1 MGNKIKPLLEG
12 FKYQEIATI
21 YCILKYISKK
31 NLEIYIE
38 KPNEEDAQVILDKKH
53 IIDLQFKNKIGKQI
67 PIEEFCKWLS
77 NFEGNKLDIH
87 LLKKLVEDKNRKI
100 IFMTSGRCKDNTYIF
115 TDKGKKNLTKKDL
128 TKIKEKLKKVKADG
142 VKLKEEREK
151 FQKGYIENLEDNDL
165 KEALSRVEIQ
175 ENFDEERLKDEITKL
190 FQKNFYIS
198 KNSIDLAV
206 GEMKKLMFENFG
218 NDNSITDEIIAIIDK
233 YRENKISNPEHI
245 KRKEESRCID
255 ILEENKILL
264 LTGVT
269 YCGKTELAKEIAQ
282 EYKDKNKDKNYE
294 IIIDSNIEKIFSF
307 GINDRKIQN
316 KLLILEDP
324 FGNVEVSINKNNIL
338 SKFRELVN
346 EVSKKNNRKLIVTT
360 RKDILF
366 ETMKKNKIED
376 CKINKYEWID
386 LTNKNSDEV
395 KQLWKLH
402 TDNSIEMEEMYNKIS
417 RELNKK
423 EKNLQFG
430 HITNIFN
437 SVEKE
442 ELKEKSLEEI
452 VKMAMI
458 DSETIAGIIRERGD
472 LAIEFF
478 IKLGMICNTNKSISK
493 KILKNVLNTKNNI
506 KNYGKKLEKFLN
518 LESNVNDEWDSE
530 YQKEVDYL
538 KKRGLIKED
547 YNGEITFRHPIY
559 HYASYMLLEE
569 EYRETKEKKE
579 LLIVKIERLLYFPF
593 SDMNLCTLDFIE
605 KLYEKTLDKELKS
618 IILNGLDDIFPSV
631 KAEVVTFFSNNFEIL
646 SKLSEEEQYDFIY
659 KISVSRQIRWN
670 KGIAYYDLNTREEFE
685 KFEKYFNW
693 NISQTNNINN
703 KNLNDNLSSEE
714 IFGLINEP
722 QVSLEI
728 LEKGLEYDEIFI
740 RSIAIGKIFERYAY
754 NLNEIDK
761 YLINY
766 EHPDYI
772 FSILINAVVIWDKY
786 TLEFKNKIRSL
797 ILKNLSNIVLV
808 LRIRYFLSDYSL
820 KISETEED
828 LKKKMWERWF
838 GILEFYFDNCSFEYA
853 TMNNITLTKDAIFSL
868 DYITEEK
875 KVIEFAEK
883 WLGWLEQF
891 EIPNTEEF
899 YDFLEKSKPY
909 KHHFGVMIYLLEGI
923 EKKDECR
930 KELFQKILK
939 TKSTFILT
947 VNIWIAVNRW
957 NDLYDD
963 EKNMILNLLKSD
975 RNDVKW
981 IKAISL
987 NIDNIPDEI
996 QKEVLEIEIN
1006 QDIPKIVDKL
1016 IEENILE
1023 ECLNIYCS
1031 YSQPLYWMGY
1041 HHQNSELW
1049 DEVILEVL
1057 KRDQL
1062 NKSYE
1067 IALREFIDWINKG
1080 EKENIEN
1087 LLKIYSFEILNE
1099 NTEKTKQVF
1108 REISYITVIKGIKI
1122 EFGNMITWSGNILWK
1137 IFFNFIKNKS
1147 LIEYKKYLNNIVDEI
1162 ELFERYQFI
1171 DELFDEEV
1179 FNEILDR
1186 LNNDKLIIEKCSKLS
1201 LENLTKKEKKEFLEE
1216 IIGIYKHQ
1224 SVRLRKSNFDLEN
1237 FIYKKFEKSDNEEN
1251 QNYLLE
1257 LIKENEYKIYDEAQ
1271 CIKKYNRFYKLKNW
1285 NS

>member
-1 MGNKIKPLLEG
+1 
-12 FKYQEIATI
+12 
-21 YCILKYISKK
+21 
-31 NLEIYIE
+31 
-38 KPNEEDAQVILDKKH
+38 
-53 IIDLQFKNKIGKQI
+53 
-67 PIEEFCKWLS
+67 
-77 NFEGNKLDIH
+77 
-87 LLKKLVEDKNRKI
+87 
-100 IFMTSGRCKDNTYIF
+100 
-115 TDKGKKNLTKKDL
+115 
-128 TKIKEKLKKVKADG
+128 
-142 VKLKEEREK
+142 
-151 FQKGYIENLEDNDL
+151 
-165 KEALSRVEIQ
+165 
-175 ENFDEERLKDEITKL
+175 
-190 FQKNFYIS
+190 
-198 KNSIDLAV
+198 
-206 GEMKKLMFENFG
+206 
-218 NDNSITDEIIAIIDK
+218 
-233 YRENKISNPEHI
+233 
-245 KRKEESRCID
+245 
-255 ILEENKILL
+255 
-264 LTGVT
+264 
-269 YCGKTELAKEIAQ
+269 
-282 EYKDKNKDKNYE
+282 
-294 IIIDSNIEKIFSF
+294 
-307 GINDRKIQN
+307 
-316 KLLILEDP
+316 
-324 FGNVEVSINKNNIL
+324 
-338 SKFRELVN
+338 
-346 EVSKKNNRKLIVTT
+346 
-360 RKDILF
+360 
-366 ETMKKNKIED
+366 MKKNKIED

-395 KQLWKLH
+395 KKLWKLH
-402 TDNSIEMEEMYNKIS
+402 TNNSIEMEEMYNKIS

-452 VKMAMI
+452 VKMEMI
-458 DSETIAGIIRERGD
+458 DSETIAGIIRERGE

-493 KILKNVLNTKNNI
+493 KILKNVLNTKNDI
-506 KNYGKKLEKFLN
+506 EIYEKKLKKFLN
-518 LESNVNDEWDSE
+518 LESNINDEWDSE
-530 YQKEVDYL
+530 YQKEFDYF

-547 YNGEITFRHPIY
+547 YNGEITFTHPIY

-569 EYRETKEKKE
+569 EYRETREKKE
-579 LLIVKIERLLYFPF
+579 LLIVKIEKLLYFPF

-605 KLYEKTLDKELKS
+605 KLYKETLDEELKS

-685 KFEKYFNW
+685 KYFNW
-693 NISQTNNINN
+693 NISQSNNINS

-1122 EFGNMITWSGNILWK
+1122 ELLNGNMIIWSGNILWE

-1171 DELFDEEV
+1171 DELFDKEV

-1186 LNNDKLIIEKCSKLS
+1186 LNNDKLM
-1201 LENLTKKEKKEFLEE
+1201 
-1216 IIGIYKHQ
+1216 Q
-1224 SVRLRKSNFDLEN
+1224 
-1237 FIYKKFEKSDNEEN
+1237 
-1251 QNYLLE
+1251 
-1257 LIKENEYKIYDEAQ
+1257 
-1271 CIKKYNRFYKLKNW
+1271 
-1285 NS
+1285 

>member
-1 MGNKIKPLLEG
+1 
-12 FKYQEIATI
+12 
-21 YCILKYISKK
+21 
-31 NLEIYIE
+31 
-38 KPNEEDAQVILDKKH
+38 
-53 IIDLQFKNKIGKQI
+53 
-67 PIEEFCKWLS
+67 
-77 NFEGNKLDIH
+77 
-87 LLKKLVEDKNRKI
+87 
-100 IFMTSGRCKDNTYIF
+100 
-115 TDKGKKNLTKKDL
+115 
-128 TKIKEKLKKVKADG
+128 
-142 VKLKEEREK
+142 
-151 FQKGYIENLEDNDL
+151 
-165 KEALSRVEIQ
+165 
-175 ENFDEERLKDEITKL
+175 
-190 FQKNFYIS
+190 
-198 KNSIDLAV
+198 
-206 GEMKKLMFENFG
+206 
-218 NDNSITDEIIAIIDK
+218 
-233 YRENKISNPEHI
+233 
-245 KRKEESRCID
+245 
-255 ILEENKILL
+255 
-264 LTGVT
+264 
-269 YCGKTELAKEIAQ
+269 
-282 EYKDKNKDKNYE
+282 
-294 IIIDSNIEKIFSF
+294 
-307 GINDRKIQN
+307 
-316 KLLILEDP
+316 
-324 FGNVEVSINKNNIL
+324 
-338 SKFRELVN
+338 
-346 EVSKKNNRKLIVTT
+346 
-360 RKDILF
+360 
-366 ETMKKNKIED
+366 
-376 CKINKYEWID
+376 
-386 LTNKNSDEV
+386 
-395 KQLWKLH
+395 
-402 TDNSIEMEEMYNKIS
+402 MEEMYNKIS

-437 SVEKE
+437 SIEKE

-478 IKLGMICNTNKSISK
+478 INLGMICNTNKSISK
-493 KILKNVLNTKNNI
+493 KRLKNILNTKNDIENYEKKI
-506 KNYGKKLEKFLN
+506 KKFLN
-518 LESNVNDEWDSE
+518 LESNINDEWDSE
-530 YQKEVDYL
+530 YQKEFDYL

-547 YNGEITFRHPIY
+547 YNGEITFTHPIY

-569 EYRETKEKKE
+569 EYRETREKKE
-579 LLIVKIERLLYFPF
+579 LLIVKIEKLLYFPF

-605 KLYEKTLDKELKS
+605 KLYKKTLDEELKS

-646 SKLSEEEQYDFIY
+646 SKLSEEEQDDFIY
-659 KISVSRQIRWN
+659 KISVNRQIRWN

-685 KFEKYFNW
+685 KYFNW
-693 NISQTNNINN
+693 NISQSNNINS
-703 KNLNDNLSSEE
+703 KNLNYNLSSEE

-761 YLINY
+761 YLVNY

-772 FSILINAVVIWDKY
+772 FSILINAVVIWDKH
-786 TLEFKNKIRSL
+786 TLEFKGKIRSL
-797 ILKNLSNIVLV
+797 ILKNLSNIVLM
-808 LRIRYFLSDYSL
+808 LKIRYFLSDYSL
-820 KISETEED
+820 KILETEED

-868 DYITEEK
+868 NYVTEKK

-899 YDFLEKSKPY
+899 YDFLEESKKFAEPY
-909 KHHFGVMIYLLEGI
+909 KHHFWIMIYLLEGI

-947 VNIWIAVNRW
+947 VSIWVAVNRR
-957 NDLYDD
+957 NDIYDD

-987 NIDNIPDEI
+987 NIDNIPNEI

-1006 QDIPKIVDKL
+1006 QNIPEIVDKL

-1023 ECLNIYCS
+1023 ECLNIYCG

-1122 EFGNMITWSGNILWK
+1122 EFGNMIIWSGNILWK
-1137 IFFNFIKNKS
+1137 IFFN
-1147 LIEYKKYLNNIVDEI
+1147 
-1162 ELFERYQFI
+1162 
-1171 DELFDEEV
+1171 
-1179 FNEILDR
+1179 
-1186 LNNDKLIIEKCSKLS
+1186 
-1201 LENLTKKEKKEFLEE
+1201 
-1216 IIGIYKHQ
+1216 
-1224 SVRLRKSNFDLEN
+1224 
-1237 FIYKKFEKSDNEEN
+1237 
-1251 QNYLLE
+1251 
-1257 LIKENEYKIYDEAQ
+1257 
-1271 CIKKYNRFYKLKNW
+1271 
-1285 NS
+1285 

>member
-1 MGNKIKPLLEG
+1 
-12 FKYQEIATI
+12 
-21 YCILKYISKK
+21 
-31 NLEIYIE
+31 
-38 KPNEEDAQVILDKKH
+38 
-53 IIDLQFKNKIGKQI
+53 
-67 PIEEFCKWLS
+67 
-77 NFEGNKLDIH
+77 
-87 LLKKLVEDKNRKI
+87 
-100 IFMTSGRCKDNTYIF
+100 
-115 TDKGKKNLTKKDL
+115 
-128 TKIKEKLKKVKADG
+128 
-142 VKLKEEREK
+142 
-151 FQKGYIENLEDNDL
+151 
-165 KEALSRVEIQ
+165 
-175 ENFDEERLKDEITKL
+175 
-190 FQKNFYIS
+190 
-198 KNSIDLAV
+198 
-206 GEMKKLMFENFG
+206 
-218 NDNSITDEIIAIIDK
+218 
-233 YRENKISNPEHI
+233 
-245 KRKEESRCID
+245 
-255 ILEENKILL
+255 
-264 LTGVT
+264 
-269 YCGKTELAKEIAQ
+269 
-282 EYKDKNKDKNYE
+282 
-294 IIIDSNIEKIFSF
+294 
-307 GINDRKIQN
+307 
-316 KLLILEDP
+316 
-324 FGNVEVSINKNNIL
+324 
-338 SKFRELVN
+338 
-346 EVSKKNNRKLIVTT
+346 
-360 RKDILF
+360 
-366 ETMKKNKIED
+366 MKKNKIED
-376 CKINKYEWID
+376 CKINKYKWID

-402 TDNSIEMEEMYNKIS
+402 TNNSIEMEEMYNKIS

-437 SVEKE
+437 SIEKE

-493 KILKNVLNTKNNI
+493 KRLKNVLNTKNDI
-506 KNYGKKLEKFLN
+506 ENYEKKLKKFLN
-518 LESNVNDEWDSE
+518 LESNINDEWNSE
-530 YQKEVDYL
+530 YQKEFDYL

-547 YNGEITFRHPIY
+547 YNGEITFAHPIY

-569 EYRETKEKKE
+569 EYRETREKKE
-579 LLIVKIERLLYFPF
+579 LLIVKIEKLLYFPF

-605 KLYEKTLDKELKS
+605 KLYKKTLDEELKS
-618 IILNGLDDIFPSV
+618 IILNGLDNIFPSV

-646 SKLSEEEQYDFIY
+646 SKLSKKEQYDFLY
-659 KISVSRQIRWN
+659 KISVNRQIRWN

-693 NISQTNNINN
+693 NISQSNNINS
-703 KNLNDNLSSEE
+703 KNLNDDLSSEE

-761 YLINY
+761 YLVNY

-786 TLEFKNKIRSL
+786 TLEFKGKIRSL
-797 ILKNLSNIVLV
+797 ILKNLSNIVLM
-808 LRIRYFLSDYSL
+808 LKIRYFLSDYSL
-820 KISETEED
+820 KILETEED

-868 DYITEEK
+868 DYVTEKK

-899 YDFLEKSKPY
+899 YDFLEESKKFAEPY
-909 KHHFGVMIYLLEGI
+909 KHHFWIMIYLLEGI

-947 VNIWIAVNRW
+947 VSIWVAVNRW

-987 NIDNIPDEI
+987 NIDNIPNEI

-1006 QDIPKIVDKL
+1006 QNIPEIVDKL

-1023 ECLNIYCS
+1023 ECLNIYCG

-1067 IALREFIDWINKG
+1067 IALREFIDWINEDKREDVEG
-1080 EKENIEN
+1080 
-1087 LLKIYSFEILNE
+1087 LLRIYDLEIYK
-1099 NTEKTKQVF
+1099 NTEK
-1108 REISYITVIKGIKI
+1108 RRKI
-1122 EFGNMITWSGNILWK
+1122 FEELLQLIVTNKINI
-1137 IFFNFIKNKS
+1137 IFFNGRIPCEIGRELWNKFFQYLKKEVVQEYDFFIKKIAEK
-1147 LIEYKKYLNNIVDEI
+1147 IEIIERNYEI
-1162 ELFERYQFI
+1162 EEIFERDVALDIFKKI
-1171 DELFDEEV
+1171 ELDKKDYDTNKFE
-1179 FNEILDR
+1179 NK
-1186 LNNDKLIIEKCSKLS
+1186 NDKK
-1201 LENLTKKEKKEFLEE
+1201 
-1216 IIGIYKHQ
+1216 IYK
-1224 SVRLRKSNFDLEN
+1224 LE
-1237 FIYKKFEKSDNEEN
+1237 
-1251 QNYLLE
+1251 
-1257 LIKENEYKIYDEAQ
+1257 
-1271 CIKKYNRFYKLKNW
+1271 NW

>member
-1 MGNKIKPLLEG
+1 MGNKIKHLLEG

-21 YCILKYISKK
+21 YCILKYINEKD
-31 NLEIYIE
+31 LEIYIE
-38 KPNEEDAQVILDKKH
+38 KQNEEDAQVILDKKH

-67 PIEEFCKWLS
+67 TIEEFCKWLS

-100 IFMTSGRCKDNTYIF
+100 IFMTSGRCKDDTYIF

-142 VKLKEEREK
+142 LKLKEEREK

-282 EYKDKNKDKNYE
+282 EYRDKNYKT
-294 IIIDSNIEKIFSF
+294 IIDSNIEKIFSF

-324 FGNVEVSINKNNIL
+324 FGNVEVSTNKNNIL

-346 EVSKKNNRKLIVTT
+346 EVSKMNNRKLIVTT

-395 KQLWKLH
+395 KKLWKLH
-402 TDNSIEMEEMYNKIS
+402 TNNSIEMEEMYNKIS

-437 SVEKE
+437 SIEKE

-493 KILKNVLNTKNNI
+493 KRLKNILNTKNDI
-506 KNYGKKLEKFLN
+506 ENYKKKLKKFLN
-518 LESNVNDEWDSE
+518 LESNINDEWDSE
-530 YQKEVDYL
+530 YQKEFDYL

-547 YNGEITFRHPIY
+547 YNGEITFTHPIY

-631 KAEVVTFFSNNFEIL
+631 KAEIITFFSNNFMDL
-646 SKLSEEEQYDFIY
+646 SLREKENFVYL
-659 KISVSRQIRWN
+659 VSRSKKIYWN
-670 KGIAYYDLNTREEFE
+670 KGIAYYDLNGSFLS
-685 KFEKYFNW
+685 W
-693 NISQTNNINN
+693 NVHVPQQNNIDN
-703 KNLNDNLSSEE
+703 KNLNDIISSEK
-714 IFGLINEP
+714 IFSLINKP
-722 QVSLEI
+722 QVSLET
-728 LEKGLEYDEIFI
+728 LEKALEYDEIFI
-740 RSIAIGKIFERYAY
+740 RSMAIGKIFEKYAY
-754 NLNEIDK
+754 SLNKIDK
-761 YLINY
+761 YLLNY

-772 FSILINAVVIWDKY
+772 YSLFINVINNWEKY
-786 TLEFKNKIRSL
+786 NSEFKDKIKNY
-797 ILKNLSNIVLV
+797 IFKNLSNIVLL
-808 LRIRYFLSDYSL
+808 LRMEYFLSNFSWKKLDL
-820 KISETEED
+820 EEC
-828 LKKKMWERWF
+828 LKKELWEIWF
-838 GILEFYFDNCSFEYA
+838 EVSEFYFDNCSFEYA

-899 YDFLEKSKPY
+899 YDFLEKSKEFAEPY

-947 VNIWIAVNRW
+947 VNIWVAVNRW

-987 NIDNIPDEI
+987 NIDNIPNEI
-996 QKEVLEIEIN
+996 QKEVLGIEIN
-1006 QDIPKIVDKL
+1006 QNIPEIVDKL

-1023 ECLNIYCS
+1023 ECLNIYCG

-1099 NTEKTKQVF
+1099 NTEKIKQVF

-1122 EFGNMITWSGNILWK
+1122 ELLNGNMIIWCGNILWE

-1171 DELFDEEV
+1171 DKLFDKEV

-1186 LNNDKLIIEKCSKLS
+1186 LNNDKLIIKKCSKLS

-1237 FIYKKFEKSDNEEN
+1237 FIYKKFEKSDNDEN

>member
-1 MGNKIKPLLEG
+1 
-12 FKYQEIATI
+12 
-21 YCILKYISKK
+21 
-31 NLEIYIE
+31 
-38 KPNEEDAQVILDKKH
+38 
-53 IIDLQFKNKIGKQI
+53 
-67 PIEEFCKWLS
+67 
-77 NFEGNKLDIH
+77 
-87 LLKKLVEDKNRKI
+87 
-100 IFMTSGRCKDNTYIF
+100 
-115 TDKGKKNLTKKDL
+115 
-128 TKIKEKLKKVKADG
+128 
-142 VKLKEEREK
+142 
-151 FQKGYIENLEDNDL
+151 
-165 KEALSRVEIQ
+165 
-175 ENFDEERLKDEITKL
+175 
-190 FQKNFYIS
+190 
-198 KNSIDLAV
+198 
-206 GEMKKLMFENFG
+206 
-218 NDNSITDEIIAIIDK
+218 
-233 YRENKISNPEHI
+233 
-245 KRKEESRCID
+245 
-255 ILEENKILL
+255 
-264 LTGVT
+264 
-269 YCGKTELAKEIAQ
+269 
-282 EYKDKNKDKNYE
+282 
-294 IIIDSNIEKIFSF
+294 
-307 GINDRKIQN
+307 
-316 KLLILEDP
+316 
-324 FGNVEVSINKNNIL
+324 
-338 SKFRELVN
+338 
-346 EVSKKNNRKLIVTT
+346 
-360 RKDILF
+360 
-366 ETMKKNKIED
+366 MKKNKIED
-376 CKINKYEWID
+376 CKINKYKWID

-437 SVEKE
+437 SIEKE

-493 KILKNVLNTKNNI
+493 KRLKNVLNTKNDI
-506 KNYGKKLEKFLN
+506 ENYEKKLKKFLN
-518 LESNVNDEWDSE
+518 LESNINDEWNSE
-530 YQKEVDYL
+530 YQKEFDYL

-547 YNGEITFRHPIY
+547 YNGEITFAHPIY

-569 EYRETKEKKE
+569 EYRETREKKE
-579 LLIVKIERLLYFPF
+579 LLIVKIEKLLYFPF

-605 KLYEKTLDKELKS
+605 KLYKKTLDEELKS
-618 IILNGLDDIFPSV
+618 IILNGLDNIFPSV

-646 SKLSEEEQYDFIY
+646 SKLSKKEQYDFLY
-659 KISVSRQIRWN
+659 KISVNRQIRWN

-693 NISQTNNINN
+693 NISQSNNINS
-703 KNLNDNLSSEE
+703 KNLNDDLSSEE

-808 LRIRYFLSDYSL
+808 LRICYFLSDYSL

-838 GILEFYFDNCSFEYA
+838 GILEFYFDNCYFEYA

-868 DYITEEK
+868 NYVTEKK

-899 YDFLEKSKPY
+899 YDFLEESKKFAEPY
-909 KHHFGVMIYLLEGI
+909 KHHFWIMIYLLEGI

-947 VNIWIAVNRW
+947 VSIWVAVNRW

-987 NIDNIPDEI
+987 NIDN
-996 QKEVLEIEIN
+996 K
-1006 QDIPKIVDKL
+1006 
-1016 IEENILE
+1016 
-1023 ECLNIYCS
+1023 
-1031 YSQPLYWMGY
+1031 
-1041 HHQNSELW
+1041 SE
-1049 DEVILEVL
+1049 
-1057 KRDQL
+1057 
-1062 NKSYE
+1062 Y
-1067 IALREFIDWINKG
+1067 
-1080 EKENIEN
+1080 
-1087 LLKIYSFEILNE
+1087 
-1099 NTEKTKQVF
+1099 T
-1108 REISYITVIKGIKI
+1108 
-1122 EFGNMITWSGNILWK
+1122 
-1137 IFFNFIKNKS
+1137 
-1147 LIEYKKYLNNIVDEI
+1147 
-1162 ELFERYQFI
+1162 
-1171 DELFDEEV
+1171 
-1179 FNEILDR
+1179 
-1186 LNNDKLIIEKCSKLS
+1186 
-1201 LENLTKKEKKEFLEE
+1201 
-1216 IIGIYKHQ
+1216 
-1224 SVRLRKSNFDLEN
+1224 
-1237 FIYKKFEKSDNEEN
+1237 
-1251 QNYLLE
+1251 
-1257 LIKENEYKIYDEAQ
+1257 
-1271 CIKKYNRFYKLKNW
+1271 
-1285 NS
+1285 

>member
-21 YCILKYISKK
+21 YCILKYINEKD
-31 NLEIYIE
+31 LEIYIE
-38 KPNEEDAQVILDKKH
+38 KQNEEDAQIILDKNH
-53 IIDLQFKNKIGKQI
+53 IIDLQSKNKIGKQI
-67 PIEEFCKWLS
+67 TIEEFCKWLS

-87 LLKKLVEDKNRKI
+87 LLKKLVEGKNRKI
-100 IFMTSGRCKDNTYIF
+100 IFMTSGRCKDDTYIF
-115 TDKGKKNLTKKDL
+115 TDKGKKNLTKKEL

-151 FQKGYIENLEDNDL
+151 FQREYIENLEDNNL

-175 ENFDEERLKDEITKL
+175 ENFDKEKLKDEITKL
-190 FQKNFYIS
+190 FQKNFHIPE
-198 KNSIDLAV
+198 NSINLIVD
-206 GEMKKLMFENFG
+206 EMKKLMFENMG
-218 NDNSITDEIIAIIDK
+218 TDNSITEEIIKIIDK
-233 YRENKISNPEHI
+233 YRTNKYFQRPKYYIEREE
-245 KRKEESRCID
+245 KRRCID
-255 ILEENKILL
+255 ILEENKVLL

-269 YCGKTELAKEIAQ
+269 YCGKTKLAEEIAQ
-282 EYKDKNKDKNYE
+282 EYRQDKNYE
-294 IIIDSNIEKIFSF
+294 IIDSNEEIFSF

-316 KLLILEDP
+316 KLLILKDP
-324 FGNVEVSINKNNIL
+324 FGNAEVSINKNNIL

-346 EVSKKNNRKLIVTT
+346 EVSKMNNRKLIVTT

-395 KQLWKLH
+395 KKLWKLH
-402 TDNSIEMEEMYNKIS
+402 TNNSIEMEEMYNKIS

-437 SVEKE
+437 SIEKE

-493 KILKNVLNTKNNI
+493 KRLKNILNTKNDIENYEKKI
-506 KNYGKKLEKFLN
+506 KKILN
-518 LESNVNDEWDSE
+518 LESNINDEWDSE
-530 YQKEVDYL
+530 YQKEFDYL

-547 YNGEITFRHPIY
+547 YNGEITFTHPIY
-559 HYASYMLLEE
+559 HHASYMLLEE
-569 EYRETKEKKE
+569 EYRETREKKE
-579 LLIVKIERLLYFPF
+579 LLIVKIEKLLYFPF

-605 KLYEKTLDKELKS
+605 KLYKKTLDEELKS

-646 SKLSEEEQYDFIY
+646 SKLSEEEQDDFIY
-659 KISVSRQIRWN
+659 KISVNRQIRWN

-685 KFEKYFNW
+685 KYFNW
-693 NISQTNNINN
+693 NISQSNNINS
-703 KNLNDNLSSEE
+703 KNLNYNLSSEE

-761 YLINY
+761 YLVNY

-786 TLEFKNKIRSL
+786 TLEFKGKIRSL
-797 ILKNLSNIVLV
+797 ILKNLSNIVLM
-808 LRIRYFLSDYSL
+808 LKIRYFLSDYSL
-820 KISETEED
+820 KILETEED

-868 DYITEEK
+868 NYVTEKK

-899 YDFLEKSKPY
+899 YDFLEESKKFAEPY
-909 KHHFGVMIYLLEGI
+909 KHHFWIMIYLLEGI

-947 VNIWIAVNRW
+947 VSIWVAVNRW
-957 NDLYDD
+957 NDIYDD

-987 NIDNIPDEI
+987 NIDNIPNEI

-1006 QDIPKIVDKL
+1006 QNIPEIVDKL

-1023 ECLNIYCS
+1023 ECLNIYCG

-1067 IALREFIDWINKG
+1067 IALREFIDWINEDKREDVEG
-1080 EKENIEN
+1080 
-1087 LLKIYSFEILNE
+1087 LLRIYDLEIYK
-1099 NTEKTKQVF
+1099 NTEKRRKIFEELLQLIVTNKINIIF
-1108 REISYITVIKGIKI
+1108 FDGRIPCGIGRELWNKFFQYLKKEVVQEYDFFIKKIAEKI
-1122 EFGNMITWSGNILWK
+1122 EI
-1137 IFFNFIKNKS
+1137 
-1147 LIEYKKYLNNIVDEI
+1147 IERNYEI
-1162 ELFERYQFI
+1162 EEIFERDVALDIFKKI
-1171 DELFDEEV
+1171 ELDKKDYDTNKFE
-1179 FNEILDR
+1179 NK
-1186 LNNDKLIIEKCSKLS
+1186 NDKK
-1201 LENLTKKEKKEFLEE
+1201 
-1216 IIGIYKHQ
+1216 IYK
-1224 SVRLRKSNFDLEN
+1224 LE
-1237 FIYKKFEKSDNEEN
+1237 
-1251 QNYLLE
+1251 
-1257 LIKENEYKIYDEAQ
+1257 
-1271 CIKKYNRFYKLKNW
+1271 NW

>member
-1 MGNKIKPLLEG
+1 MGNKIKHLLEG

-21 YCILKYISKK
+21 YCILKYINEKD
-31 NLEIYIE
+31 LEIYIE
-38 KPNEEDAQVILDKKH
+38 KQNEEDAQVILDKKH

-67 PIEEFCKWLS
+67 TIEEFCKWLS

-100 IFMTSGRCKDNTYIF
+100 IFMTSGRCKDDTYIF

-282 EYKDKNKDKNYE
+282 EYRDKNYKT
-294 IIIDSNIEKIFSF
+294 IIDSNIEKIFSF

-324 FGNVEVSINKNNIL
+324 FGNVEVSTNKNNIL

-346 EVSKKNNRKLIVTT
+346 EVSKMNNRKLIVTT

-395 KQLWKLH
+395 KKLWKLH
-402 TDNSIEMEEMYNKIS
+402 TNNSIEMEEMYNKIS

-437 SVEKE
+437 SIEKE

-493 KILKNVLNTKNNI
+493 KRLKNILNTKNDI
-506 KNYGKKLEKFLN
+506 ENYKKKLKKFLN
-518 LESNVNDEWDSE
+518 LESNINDEWDSE
-530 YQKEVDYL
+530 YQKEFDYL

-547 YNGEITFRHPIY
+547 YNGEITFTHPIY

-631 KAEVVTFFSNNFEIL
+631 KAEIITFFSNNFMDL
-646 SKLSEEEQYDFIY
+646 SLREKENFVYL
-659 KISVSRQIRWN
+659 VSRSKKIYWN
-670 KGIAYYDLNTREEFE
+670 KGIAYYDLNGSFLS
-685 KFEKYFNW
+685 W
-693 NISQTNNINN
+693 NVHVPQQNNIDN
-703 KNLNDNLSSEE
+703 KNLNDIISSEK
-714 IFGLINEP
+714 IFSLINKP
-722 QVSLEI
+722 QVSLET
-728 LEKGLEYDEIFI
+728 LEKALEYDEIFI
-740 RSIAIGKIFERYAY
+740 RSMAIGKIFEKYAY
-754 NLNEIDK
+754 SLNKIDK
-761 YLINY
+761 YLLNY

-772 FSILINAVVIWDKY
+772 YSLFINVINNWEKY
-786 TLEFKNKIRSL
+786 NSEFKDKIKNY
-797 ILKNLSNIVLV
+797 IFKNLSNIVLL
-808 LRIRYFLSDYSL
+808 LRMEYFLSNFSWKKLDL
-820 KISETEED
+820 EEC
-828 LKKKMWERWF
+828 LKKELWEIWF
-838 GILEFYFDNCSFEYA
+838 EVSEFYFDNCSFEYA

-899 YDFLEKSKPY
+899 YDFLEKSKEFAEPY

-947 VNIWIAVNRW
+947 VNIWVAVNRW

-987 NIDNIPDEI
+987 NIDNIPNEI
-996 QKEVLEIEIN
+996 QKEVLGIEIN
-1006 QDIPKIVDKL
+1006 QNIPEIVDKL

-1023 ECLNIYCS
+1023 ECLNIYCG

-1099 NTEKTKQVF
+1099 NTEKIKQVF

-1122 EFGNMITWSGNILWK
+1122 ELLNGNMIIWCGNILWE

-1171 DELFDEEV
+1171 DKLFDKEV

-1186 LNNDKLIIEKCSKLS
+1186 LNNDKLIIKKCSKLS

-1237 FIYKKFEKSDNEEN
+1237 FIYKKFEKSDNDEN

>member
-1 MGNKIKPLLEG
+1 M
-12 FKYQEIATI
+12 
-21 YCILKYISKK
+21 
-31 NLEIYIE
+31 
-38 KPNEEDAQVILDKKH
+38 
-53 IIDLQFKNKIGKQI
+53 
-67 PIEEFCKWLS
+67 
-77 NFEGNKLDIH
+77 
-87 LLKKLVEDKNRKI
+87 
-100 IFMTSGRCKDNTYIF
+100 
-115 TDKGKKNLTKKDL
+115 
-128 TKIKEKLKKVKADG
+128 
-142 VKLKEEREK
+142 
-151 FQKGYIENLEDNDL
+151 
-165 KEALSRVEIQ
+165 
-175 ENFDEERLKDEITKL
+175 
-190 FQKNFYIS
+190 
-198 KNSIDLAV
+198 
-206 GEMKKLMFENFG
+206 
-218 NDNSITDEIIAIIDK
+218 
-233 YRENKISNPEHI
+233 
-245 KRKEESRCID
+245 
-255 ILEENKILL
+255 
-264 LTGVT
+264 
-269 YCGKTELAKEIAQ
+269 
-282 EYKDKNKDKNYE
+282 
-294 IIIDSNIEKIFSF
+294 
-307 GINDRKIQN
+307 
-316 KLLILEDP
+316 
-324 FGNVEVSINKNNIL
+324 
-338 SKFRELVN
+338 
-346 EVSKKNNRKLIVTT
+346 
-360 RKDILF
+360 
-366 ETMKKNKIED
+366 
-376 CKINKYEWID
+376 
-386 LTNKNSDEV
+386 
-395 KQLWKLH
+395 
-402 TDNSIEMEEMYNKIS
+402 
-417 RELNKK
+417 
-423 EKNLQFG
+423 
-430 HITNIFN
+430 
-437 SVEKE
+437 
-442 ELKEKSLEEI
+442 
-452 VKMAMI
+452 
-458 DSETIAGIIRERGD
+458 
-472 LAIEFF
+472 
-478 IKLGMICNTNKSISK
+478 
-493 KILKNVLNTKNNI
+493 NTKNDI
-506 KNYGKKLEKFLN
+506 ENYEKKLKKFLN
-518 LESNVNDEWDSE
+518 LESNINDEWNSE
-530 YQKEVDYL
+530 YQKEFDYL

-547 YNGEITFRHPIY
+547 YNGEITFAHPIY

-569 EYRETKEKKE
+569 EYRETREKKE
-579 LLIVKIERLLYFPF
+579 LLIVKIEKLLYFPF

-605 KLYEKTLDKELKS
+605 KLYKKTLDEELKS
-618 IILNGLDDIFPSV
+618 IILNGLDNIFPSV

-646 SKLSEEEQYDFIY
+646 SKLSKKEQYDFLY
-659 KISVSRQIRWN
+659 KISVNRQIRWN
-670 KGIAYYDLNTREEFE
+670 KGIAYYDLNTREEFK

-693 NISQTNNINN
+693 NISQSNNINS
-703 KNLNDNLSSEE
+703 KNLNDDLSSEE

-868 DYITEEK
+868 NYVTEKK

-899 YDFLEKSKPY
+899 YDFLEESKKFAEPY
-909 KHHFGVMIYLLEGI
+909 KHHFWIMIYLLEGI

-947 VNIWIAVNRW
+947 VSIWVAVNRW

-987 NIDNIPDEI
+987 NIDNIPNEI

-1006 QDIPKIVDKL
+1006 QNIPEIVDKL

-1023 ECLNIYCS
+1023 ECLNIYCG

-1067 IALREFIDWINKG
+1067 IALREFIDWINEDKREDVEG
-1080 EKENIEN
+1080 
-1087 LLKIYSFEILNE
+1087 LLRIYDLEIYK
-1099 NTEKTKQVF
+1099 NTEKRRKIFEELLQLIVTNKINIIF
-1108 REISYITVIKGIKI
+1108 FDSRIPCGIGRELWNKFFQYLKKEVVQEYDFFIKKIAEKI
-1122 EFGNMITWSGNILWK
+1122 EI
-1137 IFFNFIKNKS
+1137 
-1147 LIEYKKYLNNIVDEI
+1147 IERNYEI
-1162 ELFERYQFI
+1162 EEIFERDVALDIFKKI
-1171 DELFDEEV
+1171 ELDKKDYDTNKFE
-1179 FNEILDR
+1179 NK
-1186 LNNDKLIIEKCSKLS
+1186 NDKK
-1201 LENLTKKEKKEFLEE
+1201 
-1216 IIGIYKHQ
+1216 IYK
-1224 SVRLRKSNFDLEN
+1224 LE
-1237 FIYKKFEKSDNEEN
+1237 
-1251 QNYLLE
+1251 
-1257 LIKENEYKIYDEAQ
+1257 
-1271 CIKKYNRFYKLKNW
+1271 NW

>member
-1 MGNKIKPLLEG
+1 
-12 FKYQEIATI
+12 
-21 YCILKYISKK
+21 
-31 NLEIYIE
+31 
-38 KPNEEDAQVILDKKH
+38 
-53 IIDLQFKNKIGKQI
+53 
-67 PIEEFCKWLS
+67 
-77 NFEGNKLDIH
+77 
-87 LLKKLVEDKNRKI
+87 
-100 IFMTSGRCKDNTYIF
+100 
-115 TDKGKKNLTKKDL
+115 
-128 TKIKEKLKKVKADG
+128 
-142 VKLKEEREK
+142 
-151 FQKGYIENLEDNDL
+151 
-165 KEALSRVEIQ
+165 
-175 ENFDEERLKDEITKL
+175 
-190 FQKNFYIS
+190 
-198 KNSIDLAV
+198 
-206 GEMKKLMFENFG
+206 
-218 NDNSITDEIIAIIDK
+218 
-233 YRENKISNPEHI
+233 
-245 KRKEESRCID
+245 
-255 ILEENKILL
+255 
-264 LTGVT
+264 
-269 YCGKTELAKEIAQ
+269 
-282 EYKDKNKDKNYE
+282 
-294 IIIDSNIEKIFSF
+294 
-307 GINDRKIQN
+307 
-316 KLLILEDP
+316 
-324 FGNVEVSINKNNIL
+324 
-338 SKFRELVN
+338 
-346 EVSKKNNRKLIVTT
+346 
-360 RKDILF
+360 
-366 ETMKKNKIED
+366 MKKNKIED
-376 CKINKYEWID
+376 CKINKYKWID

-437 SVEKE
+437 SIEKE

-493 KILKNVLNTKNNI
+493 KRLKNVLNTKNDI
-506 KNYGKKLEKFLN
+506 ENYEKKLKKFLN
-518 LESNVNDEWDSE
+518 LESNINDEWNSE
-530 YQKEVDYL
+530 YQKEFDYL

-547 YNGEITFRHPIY
+547 YNGEITFAHPIY

-569 EYRETKEKKE
+569 EYRETREKKE
-579 LLIVKIERLLYFPF
+579 LLIVKIEKLLYFPF

-605 KLYEKTLDKELKS
+605 KLYKKTLDEELKS
-618 IILNGLDDIFPSV
+618 IILNGLDNIFPSV

-646 SKLSEEEQYDFIY
+646 SKLSKKEQYDFLY
-659 KISVSRQIRWN
+659 KISVNRQIRWN
-670 KGIAYYDLNTREEFE
+670 KGIAYYDLNTREEFK

-693 NISQTNNINN
+693 NISQSNNINS
-703 KNLNDNLSSEE
+703 KNLNDDLSSEE

-868 DYITEEK
+868 NYVTEKK

-899 YDFLEKSKPY
+899 YDFLEESKKFAEPY
-909 KHHFGVMIYLLEGI
+909 KHHFWIMIYLLEGI

-947 VNIWIAVNRW
+947 VSIWVAVNRW

-987 NIDNIPDEI
+987 NIDNIPNEI

-1006 QDIPKIVDKL
+1006 QNIPEIVDKL

-1023 ECLNIYCS
+1023 ECLNIYCG

-1067 IALREFIDWINKG
+1067 IALREFIDWINEDKREDVEG
-1080 EKENIEN
+1080 
-1087 LLKIYSFEILNE
+1087 LLRIYDLEIYK
-1099 NTEKTKQVF
+1099 NTEKRRKIFEELLQLIVTNKINIIF
-1108 REISYITVIKGIKI
+1108 FDSRIPCGIGRELWNKFFQYLKKEVVQEYDFFIKKIAEKI
-1122 EFGNMITWSGNILWK
+1122 EI
-1137 IFFNFIKNKS
+1137 
-1147 LIEYKKYLNNIVDEI
+1147 IERNYEI
-1162 ELFERYQFI
+1162 EEIFERDVALDIFKKI
-1171 DELFDEEV
+1171 ELDKKDYDTNKFE
-1179 FNEILDR
+1179 NK
-1186 LNNDKLIIEKCSKLS
+1186 NDKK
-1201 LENLTKKEKKEFLEE
+1201 
-1216 IIGIYKHQ
+1216 IYK
-1224 SVRLRKSNFDLEN
+1224 LE
-1237 FIYKKFEKSDNEEN
+1237 
-1251 QNYLLE
+1251 
-1257 LIKENEYKIYDEAQ
+1257 
-1271 CIKKYNRFYKLKNW
+1271 NW

>member
-38 KPNEEDAQVILDKKH
+38 KQNEEDAQVILDKKH

-67 PIEEFCKWLS
+67 TIEEFCKWLS

-100 IFMTSGRCKDNTYIF
+100 IFMTSGRCKDDTYIF
-115 TDKGKKNLTKKDL
+115 TDKCKKNLTKKDL

-142 VKLKEEREK
+142 LKLKEEREK

-282 EYKDKNKDKNYE
+282 EYRDKNYE
-294 IIIDSNIEKIFSF
+294 TIIDSNIEKIFSF

-324 FGNVEVSINKNNIL
+324 FGNVEVSTNKNNIL

-376 CKINKYEWID
+376 CKINKYKWID

-493 KILKNVLNTKNNI
+493 KRLKNILNTKNDI
-506 KNYGKKLEKFLN
+506 ENYEKKLKKFLN
-518 LESNVNDEWDSE
+518 LESNINDEWDSE
-530 YQKEVDYL
+530 YQKEFDYL

-547 YNGEITFRHPIY
+547 YNGEITFTHPIY

-631 KAEVVTFFSNNFEIL
+631 KAEIITFFSNNFMDL
-646 SKLSEEEQYDFIY
+646 SLREKENFVYL
-659 KISVSRQIRWN
+659 VSRSKKIYWN
-670 KGIAYYDLNTREEFE
+670 KGIAYYDLNGSFLS
-685 KFEKYFNW
+685 W
-693 NISQTNNINN
+693 NVHVPQQNNIDN
-703 KNLNDNLSSEE
+703 KNLNDIISSEK
-714 IFGLINEP
+714 IFSLINKP
-722 QVSLEI
+722 QVSLET
-728 LEKGLEYDEIFI
+728 LEKALEYDEIFI
-740 RSIAIGKIFERYAY
+740 RSMAIGKIFEKYAY
-754 NLNEIDK
+754 SLNKIDK
-761 YLINY
+761 YLLNY

-772 FSILINAVVIWDKY
+772 YSLFINVINNWEKY
-786 TLEFKNKIRSL
+786 NSEFKDKIKNY
-797 ILKNLSNIVLV
+797 IFKNLSNIVLL
-808 LRIRYFLSDYSL
+808 LRMEYFLSNFSWKKLDL
-820 KISETEED
+820 EEC
-828 LKKKMWERWF
+828 LKKELWEIWF
-838 GILEFYFDNCSFEYA
+838 EVSEFYFDNCSFEYV

-883 WLGWLEQF
+883 WLVWLEQF

-899 YDFLEKSKPY
+899 YDFLEESKKFAEQY
-909 KHHFGVMIYLLEGI
+909 KHYFWVMIYLLEGI

-939 TKSTFILT
+939 TESTFILT
-947 VNIWIAVNRW
+947 VSIWVAVNRW

-987 NIDNIPDEI
+987 NIDNIPNEI
-996 QKEVLEIEIN
+996 QKEVLGIEIN
-1006 QDIPKIVDKL
+1006 QNIPEIVDKL

-1023 ECLNIYCS
+1023 ECLNIYCG

-1067 IALREFIDWINKG
+1067 IALREFIDWINEG

-1122 EFGNMITWSGNILWK
+1122 ELLSGNMIIWSGNILWE

-1171 DELFDEEV
+1171 DKLFDKEV

-1186 LNNDKLIIEKCSKLS
+1186 LNNDKLIIKKCSKLS

-1237 FIYKKFEKSDNEEN
+1237 FIYKKFEKSDNDEN

>member
-1 MGNKIKPLLEG
+1 MGNKIKHLLEG

-21 YCILKYISKK
+21 YCILKYINEKD
-31 NLEIYIE
+31 LEIYIE
-38 KPNEEDAQVILDKKH
+38 KQNEEDAQVILDKKH

-67 PIEEFCKWLS
+67 TIEEFCKWLS

-100 IFMTSGRCKDNTYIF
+100 IFMTSGRCKDDTYIF

-282 EYKDKNKDKNYE
+282 EYRDKNYKT
-294 IIIDSNIEKIFSF
+294 IIDSNIEKIFSF

-324 FGNVEVSINKNNIL
+324 FGNVEVSTNKNNIL

-346 EVSKKNNRKLIVTT
+346 EVSKMNNRKLIVTT

-395 KQLWKLH
+395 KKLWKLH
-402 TDNSIEMEEMYNKIS
+402 TNNSIEMEEMYNKIS

-437 SVEKE
+437 SIEKE

-493 KILKNVLNTKNNI
+493 KRLKNILNTKNDI
-506 KNYGKKLEKFLN
+506 ENYKKKLKKFLN
-518 LESNVNDEWDSE
+518 LESNINDEWDSE
-530 YQKEVDYL
+530 YQKEFDYL

-547 YNGEITFRHPIY
+547 YNGEITFTHPIY

-631 KAEVVTFFSNNFEIL
+631 KAEIITFFSNNFMDL
-646 SKLSEEEQYDFIY
+646 SLREKENFVYL
-659 KISVSRQIRWN
+659 VSRSKKIYWN
-670 KGIAYYDLNTREEFE
+670 KGIAYYDLNGSFLS
-685 KFEKYFNW
+685 W
-693 NISQTNNINN
+693 NVHVPHQNNIDN
-703 KNLNDNLSSEE
+703 KNLNDIISSEK
-714 IFGLINEP
+714 IFSLINKP
-722 QVSLEI
+722 QVSLET
-728 LEKGLEYDEIFI
+728 LEKALEYDEIFI
-740 RSIAIGKIFERYAY
+740 RSMAIGKIFEKYAY
-754 NLNEIDK
+754 SLNKIDK
-761 YLINY
+761 YLLNY

-772 FSILINAVVIWDKY
+772 YSLFINVINNWEKY
-786 TLEFKNKIRSL
+786 NSEFKDKIKNY
-797 ILKNLSNIVLV
+797 IFKNLSNIVLL
-808 LRIRYFLSDYSL
+808 LRMEYFLSNFSWKKLDL
-820 KISETEED
+820 EEC
-828 LKKKMWERWF
+828 LKKELWEIWF
-838 GILEFYFDNCSFEYA
+838 EVSEFYFDNCSFEYA

-899 YDFLEKSKPY
+899 YDFLEKSKEFAEPY

-947 VNIWIAVNRW
+947 VNIWVAVNRW

-987 NIDNIPDEI
+987 NIDNIPNEI
-996 QKEVLEIEIN
+996 QKEVLGIEIN
-1006 QDIPKIVDKL
+1006 QNIPEIVDKL

-1023 ECLNIYCS
+1023 ECLNIYCG

-1099 NTEKTKQVF
+1099 NTEKIKQVF

-1122 EFGNMITWSGNILWK
+1122 ELLNGNMIIWCGNILWE

-1186 LNNDKLIIEKCSKLS
+1186 LNNDKLIIKKCSKLS

-1237 FIYKKFEKSDNEEN
+1237 FIYKKFEKSDNDEN

>member
-1 MGNKIKPLLEG
+1 M
-12 FKYQEIATI
+12 
-21 YCILKYISKK
+21 
-31 NLEIYIE
+31 
-38 KPNEEDAQVILDKKH
+38 
-53 IIDLQFKNKIGKQI
+53 
-67 PIEEFCKWLS
+67 
-77 NFEGNKLDIH
+77 
-87 LLKKLVEDKNRKI
+87 
-100 IFMTSGRCKDNTYIF
+100 
-115 TDKGKKNLTKKDL
+115 
-128 TKIKEKLKKVKADG
+128 
-142 VKLKEEREK
+142 
-151 FQKGYIENLEDNDL
+151 
-165 KEALSRVEIQ
+165 
-175 ENFDEERLKDEITKL
+175 
-190 FQKNFYIS
+190 
-198 KNSIDLAV
+198 
-206 GEMKKLMFENFG
+206 
-218 NDNSITDEIIAIIDK
+218 
-233 YRENKISNPEHI
+233 
-245 KRKEESRCID
+245 
-255 ILEENKILL
+255 
-264 LTGVT
+264 
-269 YCGKTELAKEIAQ
+269 
-282 EYKDKNKDKNYE
+282 
-294 IIIDSNIEKIFSF
+294 
-307 GINDRKIQN
+307 
-316 KLLILEDP
+316 
-324 FGNVEVSINKNNIL
+324 
-338 SKFRELVN
+338 
-346 EVSKKNNRKLIVTT
+346 
-360 RKDILF
+360 
-366 ETMKKNKIED
+366 
-376 CKINKYEWID
+376 
-386 LTNKNSDEV
+386 
-395 KQLWKLH
+395 
-402 TDNSIEMEEMYNKIS
+402 
-417 RELNKK
+417 
-423 EKNLQFG
+423 
-430 HITNIFN
+430 
-437 SVEKE
+437 
-442 ELKEKSLEEI
+442 
-452 VKMAMI
+452 
-458 DSETIAGIIRERGD
+458 
-472 LAIEFF
+472 
-478 IKLGMICNTNKSISK
+478 
-493 KILKNVLNTKNNI
+493 NTKNDI
-506 KNYGKKLEKFLN
+506 ENYEKKLKKFLN
-518 LESNVNDEWDSE
+518 LESNINDEWDSE
-530 YQKEVDYL
+530 YQKEFDYL

-547 YNGEITFRHPIY
+547 YNGEITFAHPIY

-569 EYRETKEKKE
+569 EYRETREKKE
-579 LLIVKIERLLYFPF
+579 LLIVKIEKLLYFPF

-605 KLYEKTLDKELKS
+605 KLYKKTLDEELKS

-659 KISVSRQIRWN
+659 KISVNRQIRWN

-693 NISQTNNINN
+693 NISQSNNINS

-761 YLINY
+761 YLVNY

-786 TLEFKNKIRSL
+786 TLEFKGKIRSL
-797 ILKNLSNIVLV
+797 ILKNLSNIVLM
-808 LRIRYFLSDYSL
+808 LKIRYFLSDYSL
-820 KISETEED
+820 KILETEED

-868 DYITEEK
+868 DYVTEKK

-899 YDFLEKSKPY
+899 YDFLEESKKFAEPY
-909 KHHFGVMIYLLEGI
+909 KHHFWVMIYLLEGI

-947 VNIWIAVNRW
+947 VSIWVAVNRW

-987 NIDNIPDEI
+987 NIDNIPNEI
-996 QKEVLEIEIN
+996 QKEVLGIEIN
-1006 QDIPKIVDKL
+1006 QNIPEIVDKL

-1023 ECLNIYCS
+1023 ECLNIYCG

-1067 IALREFIDWINKG
+1067 IALREFIDWINEG

-1122 EFGNMITWSGNILWK
+1122 ELLSGNMIIWSGNILWE

-1147 LIEYKKYLNNIVDEI
+1147 LIEYEKYLNNIVDEI

-1186 LNNDKLIIEKCSKLS
+1186 LNNDKLIIKKCSKLS

-1216 IIGIYKHQ
+1216 IIGIYKYQ

-1237 FIYKKFEKSDNEEN
+1237 FIYKKFEKSDNDEN

-1271 CIKKYNRFYKLKNW
+1271 CIKKYNRFYKLKNL

>member
-1 MGNKIKPLLEG
+1 
-12 FKYQEIATI
+12 
-21 YCILKYISKK
+21 
-31 NLEIYIE
+31 
-38 KPNEEDAQVILDKKH
+38 
-53 IIDLQFKNKIGKQI
+53 
-67 PIEEFCKWLS
+67 
-77 NFEGNKLDIH
+77 
-87 LLKKLVEDKNRKI
+87 
-100 IFMTSGRCKDNTYIF
+100 
-115 TDKGKKNLTKKDL
+115 
-128 TKIKEKLKKVKADG
+128 
-142 VKLKEEREK
+142 
-151 FQKGYIENLEDNDL
+151 
-165 KEALSRVEIQ
+165 
-175 ENFDEERLKDEITKL
+175 
-190 FQKNFYIS
+190 
-198 KNSIDLAV
+198 
-206 GEMKKLMFENFG
+206 
-218 NDNSITDEIIAIIDK
+218 
-233 YRENKISNPEHI
+233 
-245 KRKEESRCID
+245 
-255 ILEENKILL
+255 
-264 LTGVT
+264 
-269 YCGKTELAKEIAQ
+269 
-282 EYKDKNKDKNYE
+282 
-294 IIIDSNIEKIFSF
+294 
-307 GINDRKIQN
+307 
-316 KLLILEDP
+316 
-324 FGNVEVSINKNNIL
+324 
-338 SKFRELVN
+338 
-346 EVSKKNNRKLIVTT
+346 
-360 RKDILF
+360 
-366 ETMKKNKIED
+366 
-376 CKINKYEWID
+376 
-386 LTNKNSDEV
+386 
-395 KQLWKLH
+395 
-402 TDNSIEMEEMYNKIS
+402 
-417 RELNKK
+417 
-423 EKNLQFG
+423 
-430 HITNIFN
+430 
-437 SVEKE
+437 
-442 ELKEKSLEEI
+442 
-452 VKMAMI
+452 
-458 DSETIAGIIRERGD
+458 
-472 LAIEFF
+472 
-478 IKLGMICNTNKSISK
+478 
-493 KILKNVLNTKNNI
+493 
-506 KNYGKKLEKFLN
+506 
-518 LESNVNDEWDSE
+518 
-530 YQKEVDYL
+530 
-538 KKRGLIKED
+538 
-547 YNGEITFRHPIY
+547 
-559 HYASYMLLEE
+559 
-569 EYRETKEKKE
+569 
-579 LLIVKIERLLYFPF
+579 
-593 SDMNLCTLDFIE
+593 
-605 KLYEKTLDKELKS
+605 
-618 IILNGLDDIFPSV
+618 
-631 KAEVVTFFSNNFEIL
+631 
-646 SKLSEEEQYDFIY
+646 
-659 KISVSRQIRWN
+659 
-670 KGIAYYDLNTREEFE
+670 
-685 KFEKYFNW
+685 
-693 NISQTNNINN
+693 
-703 KNLNDNLSSEE
+703 
-714 IFGLINEP
+714 
-722 QVSLEI
+722 
-728 LEKGLEYDEIFI
+728 
-740 RSIAIGKIFERYAY
+740 
-754 NLNEIDK
+754 
-761 YLINY
+761 
-766 EHPDYI
+766 
-772 FSILINAVVIWDKY
+772 
-786 TLEFKNKIRSL
+786 
-797 ILKNLSNIVLV
+797 
-808 LRIRYFLSDYSL
+808 
-820 KISETEED
+820 
-828 LKKKMWERWF
+828 MWERWF

-1122 EFGNMITWSGNILWK
+1122 EFGNMIIWSGNILWK

-1171 DELFDEEV
+1171 DELFDKEV

-1186 LNNDKLIIEKCSKLS
+1186 LNNDKLIIKKCSKLS